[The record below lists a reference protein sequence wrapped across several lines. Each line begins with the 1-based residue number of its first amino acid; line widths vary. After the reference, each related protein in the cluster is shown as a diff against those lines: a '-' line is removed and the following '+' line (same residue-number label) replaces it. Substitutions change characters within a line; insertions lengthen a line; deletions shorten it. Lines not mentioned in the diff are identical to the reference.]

1 MPQKLKLNIEQTQ
14 KLAQKLSAQQILMVK
29 LLELPTIEF
38 EERVHHELI
47 DNPALEEGKEVSM
60 ENHDTEENDYEND
73 EHEESSQDDEMNNYL
88 LGDDDEI
95 PAYQLATNNYSS
107 GEQVREIPF
116 SDATSFYES
125 MKAQISEHYFTDRQK
140 QIVEYLIGSLD
151 DDGLLRKPLE
161 SLVDDLLIYRGLDVT
176 EEEVLQVL
184 KIVQEFDP
192 AGIGARSLQECLLI
206 QIRRK
211 LSQARGDKKTLAMLK
226 DEETIIDKY
235 FDEFTHKHKDRIQV
249 RMGLDKDYFE
259 QVFKELTRL
268 NPRPGASLGE
278 SMDKNFQHIVPD
290 FIVETDDNGDITL
303 SLNEKNVPELRIS
316 SEYKQ
321 LADDQSKL
329 KTAQARDAVKYLRGY
344 LDKAQN
350 FIDAIRQRQH
360 TLLTTMKAIIELQRD
375 FFLSGDENQLH
386 PMILKDVAERAK
398 LDVSTVSRVSNSKYV
413 QTNFGI
419 YRLKQ
424 FFNDGH
430 TKEDGTELTTLQIQ
444 KYIKEAI
451 DAEDKKHP
459 LTDDELTKLLQD
471 KGFALA
477 RRTVAKYRENLKI
490 PVARLRK

>member
-1 MPQKLKLNIEQTQ
+1 MPQNLKLNIEQTQ

-60 ENHDTEENDYEND
+60 ENHDTEENDYGNEGP
-73 EHEESSQDDEMNNYL
+73 EESSPDDEMNNYL
-88 LGDDDEI
+88 LSDDDEI
-95 PAYQLATNNYSS
+95 PAYQLTTNNYSA
-107 GEQVREIPF
+107 GEQVHEIPF

-125 MKAQISEHYFTDRQK
+125 MKAQISEHNFTDRQK

-211 LSQARGDKKTLAMLK
+211 SAQARGDKKALAMLK

-235 FDEFTHKHKDRIQV
+235 FDDFTHKHKDRIQV

-303 SLNEKNVPELRIS
+303 SLNEKNVPDLHIS

-321 LADDQSKL
+321 MAEDQGKL

-430 TKEDGTELTTLQIQ
+430 TTEDGTELTTLQIL

-459 LTDDELTKLLQD
+459 LTDDELAKLLQD